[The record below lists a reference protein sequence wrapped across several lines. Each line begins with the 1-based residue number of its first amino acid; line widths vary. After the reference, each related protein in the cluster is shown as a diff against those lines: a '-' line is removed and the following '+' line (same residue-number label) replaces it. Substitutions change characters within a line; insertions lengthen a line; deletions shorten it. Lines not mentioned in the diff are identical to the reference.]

1 MTTTIYE
8 KPPAKKPAGL
18 RKASELGVRPIR
30 ILIYGEPGSGKT
42 TLIGTAPRP
51 TLVIDFEAGAD
62 IRLAG
67 EQDIDILT
75 VYSYSELKEALP
87 WIREQTQYKTIAF
100 DGFSVFIDQLL
111 REILDERGKP
121 SPTFY
126 EWGLLTQR
134 TREII
139 LALLK
144 PTAHTVFTALEK
156 KREED
161 GKLIWKGPDLPK
173 RIRGLLRAIV
183 DFEGV
188 LWVEEEKRWLGFT
201 SPKGIAEV
209 KDRSGKLGVKEEPN
223 ISKLLEKIFGGQK

>member
-1 MTTTIYE
+1 MTTIYD
-8 KPPAKKPAGL
+8 KPVKKPTGL
-18 RKASELGVRPIR
+18 RKASEVGARAVRM
-30 ILIYGEPGSGKT
+30 LIYGEPGSGKT

-75 VYSYSELKEALP
+75 IYSYKELKDAIP
-87 WIREQTQYKTIAF
+87 WIKAQSEYKTVAF
-100 DGFSVFIDQLL
+100 DGFSVFTNQLM

-121 SPTFY
+121 TPTFY

-144 PTAHTVFTALEK
+144 PTAHTIFTALEK

-161 GKLIWKGPDLPK
+161 GKLVWKGPDLSK
-173 RIRGLLRAIV
+173 KIRETLRAIV
-183 DFEGV
+183 DVEGV
-188 LWVEEEKRWLGFT
+188 LWVEEEKRYLGFT

-223 ISKLLEKIFGGQK
+223 VEKLIQKIFGGLK